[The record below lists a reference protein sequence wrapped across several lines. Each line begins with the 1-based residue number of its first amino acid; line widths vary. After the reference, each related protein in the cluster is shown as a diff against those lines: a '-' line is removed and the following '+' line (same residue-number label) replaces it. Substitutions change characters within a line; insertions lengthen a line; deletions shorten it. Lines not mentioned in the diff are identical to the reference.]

1 MKWKKNWVIYNMLYW
16 SDGYR
21 EIELGW
27 VITIEN
33 EFLLDKI
40 IW

>member
-21 EIELGW
+21 KIELGYH
-27 VITIEN
+27 
-33 EFLLDKI
+33 DRK
-40 IW
+40 